1 MNFWK
6 TFLAALVAFIVGVVV
21 IFFYL
26 IGSGVSAIM
35 SLSDAKSATPEQS
48 VLYIDLT
55 ESIIDAPMLSPL
67 GSFDPVS
74 MTMSQPL
81 TLMQVLTAIEKAAED
96 PAIAG
101 ICIQQEGVGVVSIAN
116 IEELRRAIEKFKTSG
131 KFVVAYDDTYTQSE
145 YYLASVADKVLLQPE
160 GSLDWRGMGFNL
172 VFFKGLID
180 KVGAEVEIF
189 RPSVCKYKSAV
200 EPYFLTE
207 MSDANRLQ
215 MQSLADDMWATVVE
229 DVAKSRNMEPEALKS
244 IAANL
249 SVAVAEDAVTY
260 GLVDALAYEDELFE
274 QLVELGAGSDKRS
287 NINKVTLGEYVAN
300 EITGTLTIPLGGEN
314 PYLLAGDSPLVALI
328 YAEGDI
334 IDGNEKVDG
343 QIVGAALAEE
353 LRQARLSDETKAVVV
368 RVNSP
373 GGSALASDIAWR
385 EMELLQQAK
394 PVVISMGEMAASGGY
409 YISCPADYIV
419 SNRLTLTGSIGV
431 FGMIPNLH
439 NTLKD
444 KLGITFDE
452 AATSPSASGMTFAKP
467 LNEQQKAAVSRGV
480 DKVYTTFTSHV
491 AEGRNLSIEEVYNVA
506 EGRVW
511 SGKQAVANGLADVNG
526 GLTDAV
532 AMAADLADLGSDYT
546 LYEFSVAR
554 TPFEEWLNSLGG
566 VVSVDY
572 GVDMSL
578 YGEEFLLFVNK
589 YHELFTN
596 SGIQAKVPYDINIL
610 F

>member
-35 SLSDAKSATPEQS
+35 SMSDVKTTTPEQS
-48 VLYIDLT
+48 VLYIDLA

-81 TLMQVLTAIEKAAED
+81 TLMQVLTAIEKAADD

-274 QLVELGAGSDKRS
+274 QLVELGAGSDERS

-444 KLGITFDE
+444 KLGITLDE
-452 AATSPSASGMTFAKP
+452 AATSPSASGMTVAKP
-467 LNEQQKAAVSRGV
+467 LNEQQKAAFSRGV

-596 SGIQAKVPYDINIL
+596 SGIQAKIPYDINIL